1 MKIRLAKKIL
11 YSRFYYNKHRKLCPD
26 YFDEKRQCM
35 VSPSFADLPD
45 VRKARTR
52 YFRWLG
58 VYKKKN
64 NKEKGE

>member
-1 MKIRLAKKIL
+1 MRIRLAKKIL
-11 YSRFYYNKHRKLCPD
+11 YSHFYYLKHRKQRPD
-26 YFDEKRQCM
+26 YYDEKIGCE

-52 YFRWLG
+52 YYKWLG

-64 NKEKGE
+64 VSHD